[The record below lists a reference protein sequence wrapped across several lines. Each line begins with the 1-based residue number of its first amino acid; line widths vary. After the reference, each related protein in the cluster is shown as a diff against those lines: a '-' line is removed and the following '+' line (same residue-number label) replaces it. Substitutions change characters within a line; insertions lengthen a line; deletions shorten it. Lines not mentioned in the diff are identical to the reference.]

1 MQTASQALTASEREQ
16 ICRAVAEAEA
26 ITSAE
31 IVPVVATSSGRYD
44 RAEDMVGLWFGVIG
58 MAIAWFAWPEFERE
72 HGSWNHVPK
81 WVDLGALVAGTVVGF
96 VIGAAIASRVG
107 WLRRLFTHKAMMR
120 EEVEARAGRVFFDAR
135 VHHTETRG
143 GLLIYVSLFERQ
155 AMLLADAAITERIG
169 QARIDALCKQL
180 TDHLRRGSLSTAL
193 CETIAAAGKE
203 LSKTLPRQAD
213 DVNELPDALVLLD
226 RPL

>member
-1 MQTASQALTASEREQ
+1 MQTASQSLSASDRDQ
-16 ICRAVAEAEA
+16 ICRAVAQAEA

-44 RAEDMVGLWFGVIG
+44 RAEDMVGLWFGVIAL
-58 MAIAWFAWPEFERE
+58 AIAWFAWPEFERE

-81 WVDLGALVAGTVVGF
+81 WVDLVALVVSTVVGF

-107 WLRRLFTHKAMMR
+107 WLRRLFTHKKMMR
-120 EEVEARAGRVFFDAR
+120 EEVESRAGRVFFDAR
-135 VHHTETRG
+135 VHHTDTRG

-155 AMLLADAAITERIG
+155 AMLLADAAITERVG
-169 QARIDALCKQL
+169 QPKIDALCKQL

-193 CETIAAAGKE
+193 CETIAAAGNE